1 MNDDKKKEIDE
12 KVTEYYVEEN
22 ERKYPSFIV
31 LLLLTTFAVIAA
43 LGLSFS
49 TITLLEG
56 NQTINTLISRIKGE
70 NDDKERYIVTYVEN
84 TGPYKDKGIYLI
96 NQFPTSDSKGKL
108 FEGEN
113 YVFHFSLL
121 LGSKTKDVY
130 YELTAVPNSDN
141 TLNPKYVK
149 LYLEKNGEGVNFSYK
164 PNNKVKVFTDY
175 KDSDYEKTEG
185 KVIYQDFITEADV
198 KNKKI
203 DFVMRM
209 WISED
214 AKVDEDFM
222 NKTFG
227 VKVNTYAKT
236 K

>member
-164 PNNKVKVFTDY
+164 PNNKLKVSTDY

-227 VKVNTYAKT
+227 VKINTYAKT

>member
-1 MNDDKKKEIDE
+1 MDDNKKKEIDE
-12 KVTEYYVEEN
+12 KVTQYYVEEN

-31 LLLLTTFAVIAA
+31 LIFLTTFAVIAA

-121 LGSKTKDVY
+121 LGSKTKDIY

-149 LYLEKNGEGVNFSYK
+149 LYLEKNGEGVNFSYN

-175 KDSDYEKTEG
+175 KDSDYEETEG
-185 KVIYQDFITEADV
+185 KVIYQDYITEADV

-203 DFVMRM
+203 DFVLRM

-214 AKVDEDFM
+214 AKVDENFM

-227 VKVNTYAKT
+227 VKINTYAKT

>member
-12 KVTEYYVEEN
+12 KITQYYVEEN

-96 NQFPTSDSKGKL
+96 NQFPTSDS
-108 FEGEN
+108 
-113 YVFHFSLL
+113 
-121 LGSKTKDVY
+121 
-130 YELTAVPNSDN
+130 
-141 TLNPKYVK
+141 
-149 LYLEKNGEGVNFSYK
+149 
-164 PNNKVKVFTDY
+164 
-175 KDSDYEKTEG
+175 
-185 KVIYQDFITEADV
+185 
-198 KNKKI
+198 
-203 DFVMRM
+203 R
-209 WISED
+209 
-214 AKVDEDFM
+214 
-222 NKTFG
+222 
-227 VKVNTYAKT
+227 
-236 K
+236 

>member
-1 MNDDKKKEIDE
+1 MDDDKKEIGE
-12 KVTEYYVEEN
+12 KTTKYYT
-22 ERKYPSFIV
+22 KIAKQSYPSFII
-31 LLLLTTFAVIAA
+31 LTLLTTFAVIAA

-149 LYLEKNGEGVNFSYK
+149 LYLEKNGEGVNFSYN

-175 KDSDYEKTEG
+175 KDSDYEETEG

>member
-1 MNDDKKKEIDE
+1 MDDNKKKEIDE
-12 KVTEYYVEEN
+12 KVTQYYVEEN

-31 LLLLTTFAVIAA
+31 LIFLTTFAVIAA

-121 LGSKTKDVY
+121 LGSKTKNVY

-149 LYLEKNGEGVNFSYK
+149 LYLEKNGEGVNFSYN

-175 KDSDYEKTEG
+175 KDSDYEETEG
-185 KVIYQDFITEADV
+185 KVIYQDYITEADV

-203 DFVMRM
+203 DFVLRM

-214 AKVDEDFM
+214 AKVDENFM

-227 VKVNTYAKT
+227 VKINTYAKT

>member
-12 KVTEYYVEEN
+12 KITEYYVEEN

-175 KDSDYEKTEG
+175 KDSDYEETEG

-209 WISED
+209 WVSED

-227 VKVNTYAKT
+227 VKINTYAKT

>member
-12 KVTEYYVEEN
+12 KITEYYVEEN

-149 LYLEKNGEGVNFSYK
+149 LYLEKNGEGVNFSYN

-175 KDSDYEKTEG
+175 KDSDYEETEG

-227 VKVNTYAKT
+227 VKINTYAKT

>member
-1 MNDDKKKEIDE
+1 MDDDKKEIDE
-12 KVTEYYVEEN
+12 KETKYYA
-22 ERKYPSFIV
+22 KITKQSYPSFISLTV
-31 LLLLTTFAVIAA
+31 LTTVAVIAA

-84 TGPYKDKGIYLI
+84 TGPYKNNGIYLV

-121 LGSKTKDVY
+121 LGAKTKGVY
-130 YELTAVPNSDN
+130 YELTAVPNTDN
-141 TLNPKYVK
+141 SLNPKYVK
-149 LYLEKNGEGVNFSYK
+149 LYLEKNGKGVNFSYN

-175 KDSDYEKTEG
+175 KDSDYEDTDG
-185 KVIYQDFITEADV
+185 KVIYQDYITESDV
-198 KNKKI
+198 NNKKI

-227 VKVNTYAKT
+227 VKINTYAKT
-236 K
+236 E

>member
-1 MNDDKKKEIDE
+1 MDDDKKKEIDE

-121 LGSKTKDVY
+121 LGSKTKDIY
-130 YELTAVPNSDN
+130 YELTAVPNSNN

-149 LYLEKNGEGVNFSYK
+149 LYLEKNGKGVNFSYN

-175 KDSDYEKTEG
+175 KDSDYEETEG
-185 KVIYQDFITEADV
+185 KVIYQDYITEADV

-227 VKVNTYAKT
+227 VKINTYAKT

>member
-149 LYLEKNGEGVNFSYK
+149 LYLEKNGEGVNFSYN

-209 WISED
+209 WVSED

-227 VKVNTYAKT
+227 VKINTYAKT

>member
-1 MNDDKKKEIDE
+1 MDNDKKKEIDE
-12 KVTEYYVEEN
+12 KATEYYVEEN

-175 KDSDYEKTEG
+175 KDSDYEETEG

-209 WISED
+209 WVSED

-227 VKVNTYAKT
+227 VKINTYAKT

>member
-149 LYLEKNGEGVNFSYK
+149 LYLEKNGEGVNFSYN

-175 KDSDYEKTEG
+175 KDSDYEETEG
-185 KVIYQDFITEADV
+185 KVIYKDYITEADV

>member
-1 MNDDKKKEIDE
+1 MDDDKKKKIDE
-12 KVTEYYVEEN
+12 KATEYYVEEN

-149 LYLEKNGEGVNFSYK
+149 LYLEKNGEGVNFSYN

-175 KDSDYEKTEG
+175 KDSDYEETEG
-185 KVIYQDFITEADV
+185 KVIYQDYITEADV

>member
-149 LYLEKNGEGVNFSYK
+149 LYLEKNGEGVNFSYN

-175 KDSDYEKTEG
+175 KDSDYEETEG

>member
-1 MNDDKKKEIDE
+1 MDDNKKKEIDE
-12 KVTEYYVEEN
+12 KVTQYYVEEN

-31 LLLLTTFAVIAA
+31 LIFLTTFAVIAA

-70 NDDKERYIVTYVEN
+70 NYDKERYIVTYVEN

-149 LYLEKNGEGVNFSYK
+149 LYLEKNGEGVNFSYN

-175 KDSDYEKTEG
+175 KDSDYEETEG
-185 KVIYQDFITEADV
+185 KVIYQDYITEADV

-203 DFVMRM
+203 DFVLRM

-227 VKVNTYAKT
+227 VKINTYAKT

>member
-175 KDSDYEKTEG
+175 KDSDYEETEG
-185 KVIYQDFITEADV
+185 KVIYQDYITEADV

>member
-1 MNDDKKKEIDE
+1 MDDDKKKKIDE
-12 KVTEYYVEEN
+12 KVTQYYVEEN

-149 LYLEKNGEGVNFSYK
+149 LYLEKNGEGVNFSYN

-175 KDSDYEKTEG
+175 KDSDYEETEG

-227 VKVNTYAKT
+227 VKINTYAKT

>member
-121 LGSKTKDVY
+121 LGSKTKNVY

-149 LYLEKNGEGVNFSYK
+149 LYLEKNGEGVNFSYN

-175 KDSDYEKTEG
+175 KDSDYEETEG
-185 KVIYQDFITEADV
+185 KVIYQDYITEADV

>member
-149 LYLEKNGEGVNFSYK
+149 LYLEKNGEGVNFSYN

-175 KDSDYEKTEG
+175 KDSDYEETEG

-209 WISED
+209 WVSED

-227 VKVNTYAKT
+227 VKINTYAKT

>member
-175 KDSDYEKTEG
+175 KDSDYEETEG
-185 KVIYQDFITEADV
+185 KVIYKDYITEADV

>member
-121 LGSKTKDVY
+121 LGSKTKDIY

-149 LYLEKNGEGVNFSYK
+149 LYLEKNGEGVNFSYN

-175 KDSDYEKTEG
+175 KDSDYEETEG
-185 KVIYQDFITEADV
+185 KVIYQDYITEDDV

>member
-1 MNDDKKKEIDE
+1 MDDNKKKEIDE
-12 KVTEYYVEEN
+12 KVTQYYVEEN

-121 LGSKTKDVY
+121 LGSKTKNVY

-149 LYLEKNGEGVNFSYK
+149 LYLEKNGEGVNFSYN

-175 KDSDYEKTEG
+175 KDSDYEETEG

-214 AKVDEDFM
+214 AKVDENFM

>member
-1 MNDDKKKEIDE
+1 MDDDKKKKIDE
-12 KVTEYYVEEN
+12 KATEYYVEEN

-130 YELTAVPNSDN
+130 YELTAVPNSNN

-149 LYLEKNGEGVNFSYK
+149 LYLEKNGEGVNFSYN

-175 KDSDYEKTEG
+175 KDSDYEETEG
-185 KVIYQDFITEADV
+185 KVIYQDYITEADV

-227 VKVNTYAKT
+227 VKINTYAKT

>member
-175 KDSDYEKTEG
+175 KDSDYEETEG

-227 VKVNTYAKT
+227 VKINTYAKT

>member
-121 LGSKTKDVY
+121 LGSKTKNVY

-149 LYLEKNGEGVNFSYK
+149 LYLEKNGEGVNFSYN

-175 KDSDYEKTEG
+175 KDSDYEETEG

>member
-12 KVTEYYVEEN
+12 KVTQYYVEEN

-31 LLLLTTFAVIAA
+31 LIFLTTFAVIAA

-149 LYLEKNGEGVNFSYK
+149 LYLEKNGEGVNFSYN

-175 KDSDYEKTEG
+175 KDSDYEETEG

>member
-70 NDDKERYIVTYVEN
+70 NDEKERYIVTYVEN

-149 LYLEKNGEGVNFSYK
+149 LYLEKNGEGVNFSYN

-175 KDSDYEKTEG
+175 KDSDYEETEG
-185 KVIYQDFITEADV
+185 KVIYQDYITEADV

>member
-12 KVTEYYVEEN
+12 KITQYYVEEN

-149 LYLEKNGEGVNFSYK
+149 LYLEKNGEGVNFSYN

>member
-12 KVTEYYVEEN
+12 KVTQYYVEEN

-149 LYLEKNGEGVNFSYK
+149 LYLEKNGEGVNFSYN

-175 KDSDYEKTEG
+175 KDSDYEETEG
-185 KVIYQDFITEADV
+185 KVIYQDYITEADV

>member
-12 KVTEYYVEEN
+12 KITEYYVEEN

-149 LYLEKNGEGVNFSYK
+149 LYLEKNGEGVNFSYN

-175 KDSDYEKTEG
+175 KDSDYEETEG
-185 KVIYQDFITEADV
+185 KVIYQDYITEADV

-209 WISED
+209 WVSED

-227 VKVNTYAKT
+227 VKINTYAKT

>member
-130 YELTAVPNSDN
+130 YELTAVPNSNN

-149 LYLEKNGEGVNFSYK
+149 LYLEKNGEGVNFSYN

-175 KDSDYEKTEG
+175 KDSDYEETEG
-185 KVIYQDFITEADV
+185 KVIYQDYITEADV

-209 WISED
+209 WVSED

-227 VKVNTYAKT
+227 VKINTYAKT

>member
-1 MNDDKKKEIDE
+1 MDDDKKKEIDE
-12 KVTEYYVEEN
+12 KATEYYVEEN

-121 LGSKTKDVY
+121 LGSKTKNVY

-149 LYLEKNGEGVNFSYK
+149 LYLEKNGEGVNFSYN

-227 VKVNTYAKT
+227 VKINTYAKT

>member
-1 MNDDKKKEIDE
+1 MDDDKKKEIDE
-12 KVTEYYVEEN
+12 KATEYYVEEN

-130 YELTAVPNSDN
+130 YELTAVPNNDN

-149 LYLEKNGEGVNFSYK
+149 LYLEKNGEGVNFSYN

-175 KDSDYEKTEG
+175 KDSDYEETEG
-185 KVIYQDFITEADV
+185 KVIYQDYITEADV

>member
-1 MNDDKKKEIDE
+1 MDNDKKKEIDE

-175 KDSDYEKTEG
+175 KDSDYEETEG
-185 KVIYQDFITEADV
+185 KVIYQDYITEADV

-227 VKVNTYAKT
+227 VKINTYAKT

>member
-1 MNDDKKKEIDE
+1 MDDDKKKEIDE
-12 KVTEYYVEEN
+12 KVTQYYVEEN

-70 NDDKERYIVTYVEN
+70 NDEKERYIVTYVEN

-130 YELTAVPNSDN
+130 YELTAVPNSNN

-149 LYLEKNGEGVNFSYK
+149 LYLEKNGEGVNFSYN

-175 KDSDYEKTEG
+175 KDSDYEETEG
-185 KVIYQDFITEADV
+185 KVIYQDYITEADV

-227 VKVNTYAKT
+227 VKINTYAKT

>member
-70 NDDKERYIVTYVEN
+70 NDDKERSIVTYVEN
-84 TGPYKDKGIYLI
+84 TGPYKDKGIYLT

-175 KDSDYEKTEG
+175 KDSDYEETEG
-185 KVIYQDFITEADV
+185 KVIYQDYITEADV

>member
-130 YELTAVPNSDN
+130 YELTAVPNSNN

-149 LYLEKNGEGVNFSYK
+149 LYLEKNGEGVNFSYN

-175 KDSDYEKTEG
+175 KDSDYEETEG
-185 KVIYQDFITEADV
+185 KVIYQDYITEADV

-227 VKVNTYAKT
+227 VKINTYAKT

>member
-149 LYLEKNGEGVNFSYK
+149 LYLEKNGEGVNFSYN

-175 KDSDYEKTEG
+175 KDSDYEETEG
-185 KVIYQDFITEADV
+185 KVIYQDYITEADV

-203 DFVMRM
+203 DFVLRM

-227 VKVNTYAKT
+227 VKINTYAKT

>member
-12 KVTEYYVEEN
+12 KITEYYVEEN

-121 LGSKTKDVY
+121 LGSKTKNVY

-149 LYLEKNGEGVNFSYK
+149 LYLEKNGEGVNFSYN

-175 KDSDYEKTEG
+175 KDSDYEETEG

-203 DFVMRM
+203 DCVMRM

>member
-1 MNDDKKKEIDE
+1 MDDNKKKEIDE
-12 KVTEYYVEEN
+12 KVTQYYVEEN

-31 LLLLTTFAVIAA
+31 LIFLTTFAVIAA

-149 LYLEKNGEGVNFSYK
+149 LYLEKNGEGVNFSYN

-175 KDSDYEKTEG
+175 KDSDYEETEG
-185 KVIYQDFITEADV
+185 KVIYQDYITEADV

-203 DFVMRM
+203 DFVLRM

-227 VKVNTYAKT
+227 VKINTYAKT